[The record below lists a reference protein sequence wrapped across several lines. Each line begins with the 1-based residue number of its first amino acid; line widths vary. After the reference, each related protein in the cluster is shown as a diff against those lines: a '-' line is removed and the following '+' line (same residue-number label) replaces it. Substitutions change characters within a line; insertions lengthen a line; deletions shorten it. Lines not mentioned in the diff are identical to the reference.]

1 MKTWIVPCKV
11 STFLLEAALKANL
24 NEENQETFVD
34 WRQSNDFAVG
44 DVVFIYKTMPESRI
58 RYKMEVTKV
67 GLNIDE
73 ATDNDTFW
81 KDQAV
86 FYDGL
91 GAYKY
96 VRFRLLTE
104 YPAEMFKLETLQRHG
119 IKGTIR
125 SVMECK
131 DEKLLAFLNGKIDDG
146 IDDIQNSQTASENE
160 EIIEGAVHEVVMNRY
175 ERSAKARA
183 ACLAAKGYRCAVC
196 GMDFEGTYGDIG
208 HEFIHVHH
216 IVPISSIGKE
226 YVIDGERDLV
236 PVCPNCHNM
245 LHRKE
250 PPYSIE
256 ELASKL
262 KEAQELIK
270 ES

>member
-1 MKTWIVPCKV
+1 MMKTWIVPSKA
-11 STFLLEAALKANL
+11 STFLIEAALKANL
-24 NEENQETFVD
+24 NEETKETFVD
-34 WRQSNDFAVG
+34 WRQSNDFGVG

-58 RYKMEVTKV
+58 RYKMEVIRV
-67 GLNIDE
+67 GLSFDE
-73 ATDNDTFW
+73 ATDQEIFW
-81 KDQAV
+81 KDKAV
-86 FYDGL
+86 FYDGI
-91 GAYKY
+91 GAYNY
-96 VRFRLLTE
+96 VRFHLLME
-104 YPAEMFKLETLQRHG
+104 YPEEMFKLEALQRNG
-119 IKGTIR
+119 VKGTIR

-131 DEKLLAFLNGKIDDG
+131 DEHLLAFLNGKIEDG
-146 IDDIQNSQTASENE
+146 IADSPDSQAVSENE
-160 EIIEGAVHEVVMNRY
+160 ELTEGAVHEVVMNRY

-196 GMDFEGTYGDIG
+196 GMDFESTYGEIG

-226 YVIDGERDLV
+226 YAVDGERDLV

-256 ELASKL
+256 EL
-262 KEAQELIK
+262 QEYMNIG
-270 ES
+270 